1 MTLAIRTA
9 GASVFA
15 FTLLFSGVA
24 IAADAGIA
32 ITGAVQHPQ
41 TLSLADL
48 EKQPPVTVHVSLVTG
63 HGPEIGDFTGAALWP
78 ILQSIGTVDAP
89 GKNSALR
96 HTITISG
103 SDGYAI
109 ALSYG
114 ELNPDL
120 GNAGAILAY
129 QKNGQ
134 PLDPKDGIRLIVST
148 DKRGGRAVHNVV
160 TIEVR

>member
-1 MTLAIRTA
+1 MTFAARATEAAALAL
-9 GASVFA
+9 V
-15 FTLLFSGVA
+15 LLFSP
-24 IAADAGIA
+24 AAFAEDASVA

-41 TLSLADL
+41 SLSLADL

-63 HGPEIGDFTGAALWP
+63 HGPEVGDFTGAALWP

-89 GKNSALR
+89 GKNTSLR
-96 HTITISG
+96 HTITVRG

-114 ELNPDL
+114 ELSPDY

-134 PLDPKDGIRLIVST
+134 PLDPSDGIRLIVPN
-148 DKRGGRAVHNVV
+148 DKHAGRAVHNVM

>member
-1 MTLAIRTA
+1 MRRAIRGC
-9 GASVFA
+9 GAVA
-15 FTLLFSGVA
+15 ALALLISGA
-24 IAADAGIA
+24 ALAADASVA

-41 TLSLADL
+41 TLSIADL
-48 EKQPPVTVHVSLVTG
+48 EKQPPVTVHVSLITG
-63 HGPEIGDFTGAALWP
+63 HGPEVGDFTGAALWP
-78 ILQSIGTVDAP
+78 FLQSIGTVDAP
-89 GKNSALR
+89 GKNTSLR

-120 GNAGAILAY
+120 GNANAILAY

-134 PLDPKDGIRLIVST
+134 PLDPKGGIRLIVPN
-148 DKRGGRAVHNVV
+148 DKHAARAVHNVV
-160 TIEVR
+160 SVTVQ